1 MAVDI
6 LLRRHT
12 LLCIFIHTHPL
23 YSVQNKHV
31 TIDRRYADT
40 KRISNN
46 KKTASKKKA
55 NHRQIDDRHNEWKR
69 KKKKLSSELTF
80 YIVSDDDGRWSP
92 RLSSVVIAKHA
103 IDDSM
108 RSPPKEE
115 GRRRSREEKK
125 NRKKISPF
133 TKLDSHQFWS
143 RWRRHCVVFP
153 LFIIRQLAIFFSTF
167 FSCFL
172 FFGTLCLLFVSVWV
186 SVVGVRLESAA
197 ISFFLQSRVTRTY
210 HVLFVFQ
217 RWSFVNITVIIIL
230 SMRCCCCCCWRCYE
244 IMSMCRFLLPRVPLM
259 FYFLCFAC
267 NVCGCGAQ
275 SHRHRHHNRR
285 RRCHYHQ
292 LKSGSDQS
300 SWRCIGS
307 CH

>member
-125 NRKKISPF
+125 KQKENIPIYQTRFSSILK
-133 TKLDSHQFWS
+133 
-143 RWRRHCVVFP
+143 P
-153 LFIIRQLAIFFSTF
+153 LTPSLCGFSVIHYSTTRNIFLHIFFLLS
-167 FSCFL
+167 FL
-172 FFGTLCLLFVSVWV
+172 RHALP
-186 SVVGVRLESAA
+186 
-197 ISFFLQSRVTRTY
+197 SF
-210 HVLFVFQ
+210 
-217 RWSFVNITVIIIL
+217 
-230 SMRCCCCCCWRCYE
+230 C
-244 IMSMCRFLLPRVPLM
+244 
-259 FYFLCFAC
+259 
-267 NVCGCGAQ
+267 
-275 SHRHRHHNRR
+275 
-285 RRCHYHQ
+285 
-292 LKSGSDQS
+292 
-300 SWRCIGS
+300 
-307 CH
+307 

>member
-125 NRKKISPF
+125 KTERKYPHLPNSILINFEAADAVTVWFFRYSLFDNSQYFSPHF
-133 TKLDSHQFWS
+133 F
-143 RWRRHCVVFP
+143 
-153 LFIIRQLAIFFSTF
+153 LAFFS
-167 FSCFL
+167 
-172 FFGTLCLLFVSVWV
+172 
-186 SVVGVRLESAA
+186 SARSA
-197 ISFFLQSRVTRTY
+197 FFLLVCEC
-210 HVLFVFQ
+210 
-217 RWSFVNITVIIIL
+217 L
-230 SMRCCCCCCWRCYE
+230 SLA
-244 IMSMCRFLLPRVPLM
+244 F
-259 FYFLCFAC
+259 
-267 NVCGCGAQ
+267 
-275 SHRHRHHNRR
+275 
-285 RRCHYHQ
+285 
-292 LKSGSDQS
+292 D
-300 SWRCIGS
+300 
-307 CH
+307 